1 MGKTE
6 NREST
11 YCLLNEFRIG
21 SNKNC
26 IVSEFFRKA
35 PEDSSQEAG
44 CSMQNGIDVPGQK
57 TFLDI
62 NNRNRSTFHCN

>member
-1 MGKTE
+1 MEKTE
-6 NREST
+6 NRGST

-21 SNKNC
+21 SNIKC

-35 PEDSSQEAG
+35 PEDSSLEAG
-44 CSMQNGIDVPGQK
+44 CSVNNGIDVPDQK

-62 NNRNRSTFHCN
+62 NNGNLSTFRYN